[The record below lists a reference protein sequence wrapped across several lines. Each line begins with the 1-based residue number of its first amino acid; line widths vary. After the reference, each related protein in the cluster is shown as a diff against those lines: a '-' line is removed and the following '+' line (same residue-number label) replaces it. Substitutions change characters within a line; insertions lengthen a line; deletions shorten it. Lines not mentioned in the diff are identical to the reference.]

1 MEGSDAEELEE
12 LEADVKEMAQKVR
25 HYRTTLPDQLKATFT
40 SILSSQRPPFLEF
53 VSGSEPE
60 ASGEPKPGQFR
71 GFGSPPFSFSLFSF
85 PWGGGEDYGGRTK
98 RVLLAQ
104 GDHETSRKYD
114 FLLKRLNECM
124 SMVDKLDSYNGIM
137 HPAFKRRRTSDLV

>member
-25 HYRTTLPDQLKATFT
+25 HYRTSLPDQLKATFT

-60 ASGEPKPGQFR
+60 ASGEPNPVSGGCICGACR
-71 GFGSPPFSFSLFSF
+71 GRGNGDNSGC
-85 PWGGGEDYGGRTK
+85 GGDDFEK
-98 RVLLAQ
+98 IQLLKQNISCNAS
-104 GDHETSRKYD
+104 TIPV
-114 FLLKRLNECM
+114 LLKRLNECM

-137 HPAFKRRRTSDLV
+137 HLAFKRRRTSDLV

>member
-1 MEGSDAEELEE
+1 MALKDPQFRSSGDPMEGSDAEELEE

-60 ASGEPKPGQFR
+60 ASGEPNPGQFR
-71 GFGSPPFSFSLFSF
+71 GYWFPHPFFFFFLCFSF
-85 PWGGGEDYGGRTK
+85 PVW
-98 RVLLAQ
+98 LL
-104 GDHETSRKYD
+104 RKYG
-114 FLLKRLNECM
+114 KKKN
-124 SMVDKLDSYNGIM
+124 K
-137 HPAFKRRRTSDLV
+137 K

>member
-60 ASGEPKPGQFR
+60 ASGEPNPVSGGCICGACR
-71 GFGSPPFSFSLFSF
+71 VEEMGTIVDVVVMVSGS
-85 PWGGGEDYGGRTK
+85 GA
-98 RVLLAQ
+98 LL
-104 GDHETSRKYD
+104 
-114 FLLKRLNECM
+114 
-124 SMVDKLDSYNGIM
+124 
-137 HPAFKRRRTSDLV
+137 

>member
-1 MEGSDAEELEE
+1 MSTVRSTQLPPPFSNFKTLETPHYTDSRIDQQDPRMALKDPQFRSSGDPMEGSDAEELEE

-60 ASGEPKPGQFR
+60 ASGEPNPGQFR
-71 GFGSPPFSFSLFSF
+71 GYWFPHPFFFFFSVFRFLFG
-85 PWGGGEDYGGRTK
+85 
-98 RVLLAQ
+98 
-104 GDHETSRKYD
+104 
-114 FLLKRLNECM
+114 C
-124 SMVDKLDSYNGIM
+124 
-137 HPAFKRRRTSDLV
+137 